1 MALVVGCKQCGFV
14 MSKFAKSCPKCGAS
28 AQMSAAAKIA
38 IGFLALIVIGAV
50 VPGRREPAAEL
61 TTASDQAPRPA
72 QKQQEK
78 IVSAAEHL
86 ALAKKAMAVWK
97 PNKDPAKAEW
107 GDLKQASVHLKA
119 IKESDSEYLEAK
131 KLSVVLK
138 ARQDEVNKTLAE
150 VSAKEAAQRRK
161 EIAEKMELH
170 FLDSGMDVHVS
181 VAGKDRATL
190 KIDYI
195 LMSRPFAH
203 KFINAHEQ
211 INILK
216 LMGFKRIEFWD
227 RDEEK
232 WSYDM

>member
-14 MSKFAKSCPKCGAS
+14 MSKFAKKCPRCGADG
-28 AQMSAAAKIA
+28 AKMSLAIKIM
-38 IGFLALIVIGAV
+38 IGFFALTIIGAV
-50 VPGRREPAAEL
+50 LPGKRETTAEPVLASAPSQAAE
-61 TTASDQAPRPA
+61 QP
-72 QKQQEK
+72 EK
-78 IVSAAEHL
+78 AVSAAEHL
-86 ALAKKAMAVWK
+86 SLAKKALDVWR
-97 PNKDPAKAEW
+97 PNKNPAKADW
-107 GDLKQASVHLKA
+107 GDLKAASIHLKA
-119 IKESDSEYLEAK
+119 IKESDPEHSEAK
-131 KLSVVLK
+131 KLLAVLK

-150 VSAKEAAQRRK
+150 LAAKESAQRRK
-161 EIAEKMELH
+161 DVAEKMELN

-190 KIDYI
+190 KIEYI

-203 KFINAHEQ
+203 KIINAHEQ

-227 RDEEK
+227 LDEER